1 MAIVELIFYIP
12 KVVPNTVVI
21 ISEVNAKIP
30 RRCLD
35 DTSKQFELEVKSKLV
50 SRTLLPWNPV
60 LCTNVAKRWR
70 TEKNGSGGLLS
81 KRGGGVLL
89 EGLVRRVCAE
99 ENMP

>member
-12 KVVPNTVVI
+12 KIVPNIVVTI
-21 ISEVNAKIP
+21 NEAKAKTP

-35 DTSKQFELEVKSKLV
+35 DTSKQFELEVKTKLV
-50 SRTLLPWNPV
+50 SRTLLSRNPV
-60 LCTNVAKRWR
+60 LCTNVTKSWC
-70 TEKNGSGGLLS
+70 TGKKGSGGFLS

-89 EGLVRRVCAE
+89 EDLIRRACAE